1 MIHKPREAIKMENS
15 HLFSHFRTQVQ
26 PALISKLEEFKML
39 GYDSVLEDKLWEFLI
54 KKKWKK
60 VKEDMKLY
68 EIIQDI
74 LAVRVSDYISFATI
88 EAYRTTEFTF
98 EDENELKE
106 LLK

>member
-1 MIHKPREAIKMENS
+1 MENS
-15 HLFSHFRTQVQ
+15 HLFSHFRTHVQ

-74 LAVRVSDYISFATI
+74 LAVRVSDYISFVTI
-88 EAYRTTEFTF
+88 EAYRTTEFSF